1 MKKTKQLIKELKEK
15 IERKERYLLS
25 LPKKESFKSAYFD
38 TLQDIKVIKAQL
50 QFAEK
55 LIKAIKEDVNGLLN
69 YFDELRGGMLNRVNV
84 LDFYDELNKIL
95 DEALK

>member
-1 MKKTKQLIKELKEK
+1 MKSEQLIKKLKEK
-15 IERKERYLLS
+15 IEKRKERCKIYGINMHKDRELARL
-25 LPKKESFKSAYFD
+25 
-38 TLQDIKVIKAQL
+38 KAQL

-55 LIKAIKEDVNGLLN
+55 LTKAIKDDVNGLLN

>member
-1 MKKTKQLIKELKEK
+1 MKTKQLIQELKQE
-15 IERKERYLLS
+15 IERLKSLFKERENRGLV
-25 LPKKESFKSAYFD
+25 
-38 TLQDIKVIKAQL
+38 KVRTTEEHYNYEFLKAQL

-55 LIKAIKEDVNGLLN
+55 LIKAIKEDVNGLLD
-69 YFDELRGGMLNRVNV
+69 YFDKLRGGMLNRVNV

>member
-1 MKKTKQLIKELKEK
+1 MKTKQLIKELNDKDRK
-15 IERKERYLLS
+15 IAKR
-25 LPKKESFKSAYFD
+25 
-38 TLQDIKVIKAQL
+38 
-50 QFAEK
+50 